1 MLGLTEAK
9 ELVVVEL
16 ITRKLSAYRP
26 GKTWGAAGFEISMR
40 YAESFDGVA

>member
-9 ELVVVEL
+9 NFALLEL
-16 ITRKLSAYRP
+16 ITRKLSAYRQ